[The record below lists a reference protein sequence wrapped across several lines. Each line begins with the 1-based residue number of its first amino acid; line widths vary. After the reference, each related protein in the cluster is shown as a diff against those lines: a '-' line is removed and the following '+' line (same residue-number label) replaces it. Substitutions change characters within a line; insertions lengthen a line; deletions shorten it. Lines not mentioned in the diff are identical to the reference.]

1 MSQMMQMALGGLA
14 ALLLAGLFVWLLT
27 PLAGRFGLVD
37 HPAGRKT
44 HAKPTPVIGGLAML
58 LAVLALLLVPFGEVG
73 RASLGFGLAAIILT
87 LTGVV
92 DDRYDISWRL
102 RIALQIV
109 AALVMIEVGD
119 IRIEQ
124 VGDVFGTGSFALGA
138 MSVPFTVFATVGV
151 INAVNMIDG
160 EDGLA
165 GTLVLAALVM
175 LCAAALYAGN
185 TAVAER
191 AAIIAGA
198 VAGFLLFNLRLPG
211 RAHARIFMGNAGSA
225 FLGLTIAC
233 FTFRLTQN
241 PAHPVG
247 PILALWL
254 IPIPV
259 MDCLVLMVRR
269 LRAGRSPFAAD
280 RGHIHHL
287 MRRAGFG
294 STGIVLTLTG
304 FSLATGLGAA
314 IALRLHLPHM
324 LLALA
329 FVVLCLT
336 YYWLTSQHERAVAF
350 FRHLHWPRQAR
361 TPYGLTQYE
370 GAEYELSR
378 QEESG
383 D

>member
-1 MSQMMQMALGGLA
+1 MSQVMQMALGALA
-14 ALLLAGLFVWLLT
+14 ALLLAGLFVWLLA

-44 HAKPTPVIGGLAML
+44 HARPTPVIGGLAML
-58 LAVLALLLVPFGEVG
+58 LAVLVLLMPFGEVG
-73 RASLGFGLAAIILT
+73 RASFGFGLAAIILT
-87 LTGVV
+87 ITGVV

-350 FRHLHWPRQAR
+350 FRALRWPRQAR
-361 TPYGLTQYE
+361 TPYELAQYE

-378 QEESG
+378 HK
-383 D
+383 DTRD

>member
-1 MSQMMQMALGGLA
+1 
-14 ALLLAGLFVWLLT
+14 
-27 PLAGRFGLVD
+27 
-37 HPAGRKT
+37 
-44 HAKPTPVIGGLAML
+44 ML
-58 LAVLALLLVPFGEVG
+58 LAVLVLLMPFGEVG
-73 RASLGFGLAAIILT
+73 RASFGFGLAAIILT
-87 LTGVV
+87 ITGVV

-185 TAVAER
+185 TVVAER

-361 TPYGLTQYE
+361 TPYELAQYE

-378 QEESG
+378 HK
-383 D
+383 DTRD

>member
-1 MSQMMQMALGGLA
+1 MQMALGGFV

-27 PLAGRFGLVD
+27 PFCGPLGLVD

-44 HAKPTPVIGGLAML
+44 HAQPTPVIGGLAML
-58 LAVLALLLVPFGEVG
+58 LAVLVMLLMPFDGVG
-73 RASLGFGLAAIILT
+73 QASYGFGLAAVILT

-124 VGDVFGTGSFALGA
+124 VGDLFGAGSFELGA
-138 MSVPFTVFATVGV
+138 LSVPFTVFATVGI

-165 GTLVLAALVM
+165 GSLVFAALLM
-175 LCAAALYAGN
+175 LCAAAVYSGN
-185 TAVAER
+185 TAVAQR

-211 RAHARIFMGNAGSA
+211 RSHARIFMGNAGSA
-225 FLGLTIAC
+225 FLGLTVAC

-269 LRAGRSPFAAD
+269 LRARRSPFAAD

-287 MRRAGFG
+287 MRQAGFG

-304 FSLATGLGAA
+304 FSFASGLVAA
-314 IALRLHLPHM
+314 IALRMHLPHM

-336 YYWLTSQHERAVAF
+336 YYWLTSRHERAVAF
-350 FRHLHWPRQAR
+350 FRHLRWPRRGNALR
-361 TPYGLTQYE
+361 
-370 GAEYELSR
+370 S
-378 QEESG
+378 SG
-383 D
+383 DLVESKEPGH